1 MECKQPKP
9 DIIALHDVYCR
20 RRTHY
25 VRVTTST
32 PLGPF
37 SAIQQIDEIEELS
50 FEEFLKRGFSSTE
63 THKETVRR
71 MKEFDKRCCRPVHET
86 ITVRT
91 PGHSSLN
98 AESDFIQFITKK
110 LVSRLLSCL
119 LWTPVPEQSRSSRWP
134 SRPDTISKSHS
145 QSIETLTANDRRSQ
159 HADDLTLTASLSSRL
174 DTRLESPS
182 QSIGAIAAN
191 DKRSQDVDDPASTVS
206 WSTLK
211 YTASGEILI

>member
-1 MECKQPKP
+1 MECKQSKP
-9 DIIALHDVYCR
+9 DIIALHEIYCL

-50 FEEFLKRGFSSTE
+50 FEEFLKRDFSSTE

-71 MKEFDKRCCRPVHET
+71 MREFDKRCCRPVHEK

-91 PGHSSLN
+91 LGHSSSN
-98 AESDFIQFITKK
+98 ADSDFIQFITKK
-110 LVSRLLSCL
+110 LVNRLLSCFP
-119 LWTPVPEQSRSSRWP
+119 WTPVPEQSRSSRWP
-134 SRPDTISKSHS
+134 SRPDTILKSPY
-145 QSIETLTANDRRSQ
+145 QSIETLTANNRRSQ
-159 HADDLTLTASLSSRL
+159 HTDNLTLTASWSSRL

-182 QSIGAIAAN
+182 QSTESIAAN
-191 DKRSQDVDDPASTVS
+191 DRRIQDVDDPASTVS

-211 YTASGEILI
+211 YTTSGEILI